1 MKVSII
7 GGAGYVGLITGLG
20 VASMGHKVIA
30 VDVDEL
36 KVKNLQKGISPIFED
51 HLESLLSF
59 CNINNDI
66 TFSNEPSQAIKNSDL
81 IIISVGTPIN
91 SEGKID
97 LSQVNSVLE
106 SLVENLNPFS
116 LIVIKS
122 TLPITAVKMLKD
134 ELNKH
139 YKEGRDF

>member
-59 CNINNDI
+59 SNTNNDI
-66 TFSNEPSQAIKNSDL
+66 TFSNDSSSAIKNSDI

-97 LSQVNSVLE
+97 LSQVRAVLK
-106 SLVENLNPFS
+106 SLVDNISTYS

-122 TLPITAVKMLKD
+122 TLPITCIL
-134 ELNKH
+134 
-139 YKEGRDF
+139 